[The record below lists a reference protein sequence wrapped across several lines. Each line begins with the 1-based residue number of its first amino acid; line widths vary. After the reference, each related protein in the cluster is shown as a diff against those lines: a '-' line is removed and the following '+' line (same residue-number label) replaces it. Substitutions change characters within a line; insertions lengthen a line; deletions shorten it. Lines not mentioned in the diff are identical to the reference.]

1 MLNFTRHIHAPIF
14 MVCRLDRA
22 RSWYVVYC
30 SERFLFYIMCE
41 CLLEK
46 YISYTL
52 YKTHILTIRF
62 SHTFATHMKYVPN
75 MPLCGITLSM
85 LYFTVDHAT
94 SIQLWIFSAFLNGR
108 KQIVWRPGVSC
119 TIWRKSNNMLDILQ
133 YLTILLSPIPYWD
146 NIYYD
151 LKLFVIKST
160 YIIKKDKFY

>member
-1 MLNFTRHIHAPIF
+1 MHQF
-14 MVCRLDRA
+14 
-22 RSWYVVYC
+22 SWYAGLIQLDHGTSCIVRKDSYFIECVSVC
-30 SERFLFYIMCE
+30 WRNTFPILYI
-41 CLLEK
+41 
-46 YISYTL
+46 
-52 YKTHILTIRF
+52 KTHILTIRF

-133 YLTILLSPIPYWD
+133 YLTILSSPIPYWD

-151 LKLFVIKST
+151 LKLQQDCCS
-160 YIIKKDKFY
+160 

>member
-1 MLNFTRHIHAPIF
+1 MSVCWRNTFPI
-14 MVCRLDRA
+14 L
-22 RSWYVVYC
+22 
-30 SERFLFYIMCE
+30 YI
-41 CLLEK
+41 
-46 YISYTL
+46 
-52 YKTHILTIRF
+52 KTHILIIRF

-108 KQIVWRPGVSC
+108 KQIVWRPEVSC

-133 YLTILLSPIPYWD
+133 YLTILSSPIPYSD

-151 LKLFVIKST
+151 LKFQQDYTNKRINFLYFNL
-160 YIIKKDKFY
+160 Y